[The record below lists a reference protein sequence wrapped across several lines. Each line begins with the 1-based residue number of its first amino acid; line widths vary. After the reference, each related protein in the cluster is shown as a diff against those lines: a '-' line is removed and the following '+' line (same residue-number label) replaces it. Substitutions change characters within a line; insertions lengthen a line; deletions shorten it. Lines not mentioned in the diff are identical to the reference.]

1 VRDLRET
8 GARPG
13 ADYNRRRRLQDVFYG
28 SDGTRTRDLRRDRP
42 VRAQPLRP
50 AHPRGAETCGPP
62 WRVPDAFDDGEALWS
77 AVCDYE
83 LEGIVAKRLD
93 EPYLPGRRRW
103 LKVKNRAYW
112 LWELEREGAI
122 RSRQRATPGLALA

>member
-1 VRDLRET
+1 VT
-8 GARPG
+8 GR
-13 ADYNRRRRLQDVFYG
+13 YELNRYGRRILEA
-28 SDGTRTRDLRRDRP
+28 LKL
-42 VRAQPLRP
+42 A
-50 AHPRGAETCGPP
+50 GPQ

-112 LWELEREGAI
+112 L
-122 RSRQRATPGLALA
+122 